1 MLSSRTPDVLN
12 LLHLAIAYSP
22 RGKKREKEPV
32 KEYMDG
38 LKNVNRKSNAAS
50 SYGEP
55 REIIPHIHKW
65 FKIV

>member
-32 KEYMDG
+32 KEYIDG
-38 LKNVNRKSNAAS
+38 VKNVNRKTPGRFISW
-50 SYGEP
+50 
-55 REIIPHIHKW
+55 K
-65 FKIV
+65 K